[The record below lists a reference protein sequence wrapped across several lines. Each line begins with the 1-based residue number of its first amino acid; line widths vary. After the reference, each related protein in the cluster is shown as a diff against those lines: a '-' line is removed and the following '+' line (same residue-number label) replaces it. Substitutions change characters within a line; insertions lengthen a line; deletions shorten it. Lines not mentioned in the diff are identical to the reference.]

1 MSIEKPFYIDGLD
14 NKKISYGN
22 FFSDLANIKEFSPLC
37 KQDSIYGYFVNIS
50 ASLLSGIPIT
60 LLDSDLSETEI
71 QNLCGKRDLYAPKHI
86 RIPEF
91 HSFGEFLNAIKSG
104 ENTWICTL
112 FSSGTTGRPKRID
125 HSLKSLA
132 RHVKISP
139 KHSGD
144 IWGFA
149 YNPTHI
155 AGLQVFFQAVF
166 NANTIVRLFGLSA
179 NSLLKTI
186 EGESVTHI
194 SATPTFFRML
204 PDSTSAIPQVRA
216 ITSGGEKFD
225 AHAMKKLGRIF
236 PNARITNI
244 YASTEMGTVLASD
257 GDVFT
262 PKANTAGL
270 LKIVNGELWI
280 HQSLAGSSEDIIPSG
295 EWYNTGDCVEIIS
308 EEPLSFKFTSRKNE
322 IINVG
327 GYNVNPNEVEQ
338 ALQEIDGIR
347 AARVFAKKNS
357 ILGNIVCAEIVPS
370 GGGADEASIRAS
382 LSKRLQPFKIPRII
396 KFVDALKF
404 TKTGKLSRKP

>member
-1 MSIEKPFYIDGLD
+1 M
-14 NKKISYGN
+14 
-22 FFSDLANIKEFSPLC
+22 
-37 KQDSIYGYFVNIS
+37 NIS

-204 PDSTSAIPQVRA
+204 PDSTNAIPQVRA
-216 ITSGGEKFD
+216 ITSGGE
-225 AHAMKKLGRIF
+225 
-236 PNARITNI
+236 N
-244 YASTEMGTVLASD
+244 STRM
-257 GDVFT
+257 
-262 PKANTAGL
+262 
-270 LKIVNGELWI
+270 
-280 HQSLAGSSEDIIPSG
+280 
-295 EWYNTGDCVEIIS
+295 
-308 EEPLSFKFTSRKNE
+308 R
-322 IINVG
+322 
-327 GYNVNPNEVEQ
+327 
-338 ALQEIDGIR
+338 
-347 AARVFAKKNS
+347 
-357 ILGNIVCAEIVPS
+357 
-370 GGGADEASIRAS
+370 
-382 LSKRLQPFKIPRII
+382 
-396 KFVDALKF
+396 
-404 TKTGKLSRKP
+404 